1 MKRQFAMKMKSPSLG
16 EERNG
21 WEMSVRIEKETDSIF
36 SYRVW
41 EGLKKKEQLLLEVAA
56 EEAVSL

>member
-1 MKRQFAMKMKSPSLG
+1 MNRQFAMKMKSPSLG

-41 EGLKKKEQLLLEVAA
+41 EGLKKKGTVT
-56 EEAVSL
+56 S